1 MRIIMVPVADRP
13 EAARAL
19 DAAFFM
25 AEFLDANVV
34 GIHIRPHRYSPVSV
48 PAEMGLM
55 LSASAGPMPTV
66 DADKVNLASQ
76 EARDLLTRI
85 AEKRGFEGATKLTAA
100 SVRKA
105 VWQEDVG
112 SVEKLMP
119 IIGPLADL
127 IVVSRPK
134 SRTSAVAR
142 LFMSEALL
150 HSSRPVLLIPP
161 SRAVKPGRHILIGWD
176 RSHEAM
182 RAVVAAMPLL
192 QRADS
197 VIIVEC
203 GPTYHTGPSAAQL
216 RRYLRV
222 WGVKAAT
229 EKTRGRHVEK
239 ELLDT
244 YREHDCDLLVMG
256 SYSRSRLRERIFGGM
271 TDFVVN
277 NSTVSVFTIHG

>member
-19 DAAFFM
+19 DAAFFI
-25 AEFLDANVV
+25 AKRLNANVV
-34 GIHIRPHRYSPVSV
+34 GTHIRPHRYSAVSV

-55 LSASAGPMPTV
+55 LSAAAGPMPTV
-66 DADKVNLASQ
+66 DEDKVQGASNNAK
-76 EARDLLTRI
+76 ELVTRI
-85 AEKRGFEGATKLTAA
+85 AEKRGFEGASKLTAN
-100 SVRKA
+100 STLKA
-105 VWQEDVG
+105 LWQEEVG
-112 SVEKLMP
+112 SIERLMP
-119 IIGPLADL
+119 VIGPLSDL

-134 SRTSAVAR
+134 SRSSAVAR
-142 LFMSEALL
+142 LFMTEALL

-161 SRAVKPGRHILIGWD
+161 SRAVKPGRQILIGWD

-182 RAVVAAMPLL
+182 RAVVAALPVL
-192 QRADS
+192 QQADG
-197 VIIVEC
+197 VTIVEC
-203 GPTYHTGPSAAQL
+203 GPSYHAGPSASQL

-222 WGVKAAT
+222 WGIKSAN

-244 YREHDCDLLVMG
+244 YSEHDCDLLIMG

-271 TDFVVN
+271 TDFIVN
-277 NSTVSVFTIHG
+277 NSTVSVLTVHG